1 MEKKI
6 RGTPR
11 INELIGNG
19 ARMIFSTDKTNNNI
33 KNEVCTPIIST
44 KSEIEISSF
53 SLIYRLSF
61 PMSFVIIA
69 LNFHALISNLILL
82 ANM

>member
-6 RGTPR
+6 RGIPR

-19 ARMIFSTDKTNNNI
+19 ARIIFSTDRINNNI

-44 KSEIEISSF
+44 KSEVEISSF
-53 SLIYRLSF
+53 SLI
-61 PMSFVIIA
+61 
-69 LNFHALISNLILL
+69 
-82 ANM
+82 

>member
-6 RGTPR
+6 RGIPR

-19 ARMIFSTDKTNNNI
+19 ARIIFSTDRINNNI

-44 KSEIEISSF
+44 KS
-53 SLIYRLSF
+53 
-61 PMSFVIIA
+61 VV
-69 LNFHALISNLILL
+69 
-82 ANM
+82 